1 VLDRLGEFSLLR
13 VLDLEDCMGME
24 DKHLIHVC
32 RMYLLRFL
40 GLKGT
45 AISKMPPE
53 VGKLENLETLDVRET
68 YFEEGLPDTVTKLE
82 KLEHLR
88 NSHKHNGNCWIARP
102 GLGSMKA
109 LRTLN
114 EVKFGCDVAAAEEL
128 GELIQLRELRITL
141 DTSDQDVSQ
150 KLAKSMSKIY
160 SLRWLNV
167 SSTSRDRNVLN
178 FLHELKPPPRLL
190 QYLRIGAGINKMP
203 EWVGSLNYLTEIYV
217 AWTYLVGD
225 QLFHPLCKLPNLWRI
240 HLEAYYFVDPELVA
254 QAHHTFPA
262 LKELYLNFDIEGMEV
277 LRFQEESMSKLER
290 LQVRF
295 LHRDTKKVFG
305 IEHLTSI
312 KEVILEGKKENPAL
326 HRAVEQLKTLN
337 GNRPESD
344 QIKVAVRYE

>member
-1 VLDRLGEFSLLR
+1 
-13 VLDLEDCMGME
+13 
-24 DKHLIHVC
+24 
-32 RMYLLRFL
+32 
-40 GLKGT
+40 
-45 AISKMPPE
+45 
-53 VGKLENLETLDVRET
+53 
-68 YFEEGLPDTVTKLE
+68 
-82 KLEHLR
+82 
-88 NSHKHNGNCWIARP
+88 
-102 GLGSMKA
+102 
-109 LRTLN
+109 
-114 EVKFGCDVAAAEEL
+114 
-128 GELIQLRELRITL
+128 
-141 DTSDQDVSQ
+141 
-150 KLAKSMSKIY
+150 MSKIY

-190 QYLRIGAGINKMP
+190 QYLRIGARINKMP
-203 EWVGSLNYLTEIYV
+203 KWVGSLNNLTELYV
-217 AWTYLVGD
+217 AWTYFVGD
-225 QLFHPLCKLPNLWRI
+225 QLFSPVCWLPKLWSI
-240 HLEAYYFVDPELVA
+240 HLEAYYYEDRELIA

-305 IEHLTSI
+305 IEHLASI